1 MNKCKWQTGKVS
13 INLTINL
20 TIKTNISWCR
30 EINVNWLFIEEAKVI
45 KLIMAFNL
53 YFFFLNIK
61 RVKVKMF
68 PVEK

>member
-30 EINVNWLFIEEAKVI
+30 EINVNWLFMEDADII
-45 KLIMAFNL
+45 KLIMAFNF

-61 RVKVKMF
+61 RVEVKMF
-68 PVEK
+68 SVKK

>member
-45 KLIMAFNL
+45 KLIMAFNF
-53 YFFFLNIK
+53 YFFIFK
-61 RVKVKMF
+61 Y
-68 PVEK
+68 

>member
-1 MNKCKWQTGKVS
+1 MNNCKWRTGKVS
-13 INLTINL
+13 INL

-30 EINVNWLFIEEAKVI
+30 EINVNWLFVEEAKVI